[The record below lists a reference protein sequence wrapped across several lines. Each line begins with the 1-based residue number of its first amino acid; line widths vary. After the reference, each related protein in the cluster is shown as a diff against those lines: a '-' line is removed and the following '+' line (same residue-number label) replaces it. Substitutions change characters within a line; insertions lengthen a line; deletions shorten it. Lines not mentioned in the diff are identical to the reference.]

1 MRERADEP
9 PALTGS
15 RRRISLPSDEY
26 KFPRY
31 PVFIVGSPRSGTS
44 AMVDALL
51 GAGYHGFREGNFLPL
66 AYRISVNI
74 ERHFTSFDIGS
85 TKVLIGCV
93 DQQMLTR
100 EINDLFRTIVN
111 GLNTSK
117 PWFDKSGGPEMI
129 RFLPTVLRLWEEG
142 RAIFVKRRGLE
153 NITSRVRKFPNI
165 SFEQHCVDWTDTMG
179 AWREIRSALPSDTII
194 EIDQWDMIRHP
205 NTVALALGNFLALSP
220 DRIRA
225 LEEMLLSTRPQETEP
240 GSATRSVTLDATE
253 WPAAHKE
260 IFLKHCGAEMAAFDY
275 TLDDTYRVSN
285 LSTGA

>member
-1 MRERADEP
+1 
-9 PALTGS
+9 
-15 RRRISLPSDEY
+15 LPSDDY

-66 AYRISVNI
+66 AYRISINI
-74 ERHFTSFDIGS
+74 ERHFSSFDIG
-85 TKVLIGCV
+85 TAKVLIGCV
-93 DQQMLTR
+93 DKEMLKR
-100 EINDLFRTIVN
+100 EINDLFRTVVN

-129 RFLPTVLRLWEEG
+129 HFLPTVLRLWEEG

-153 NITSRVRKFPNI
+153 NITSRIRKFPNV
-165 SFEQHCVDWTDTMG
+165 SFEQHCLDWTNTMG
-179 AWREIRSALPSDTII
+179 AWREIRADLASDAIV

-205 NTVALALGNFLALSP
+205 NTVALTLGKFLALSP
-220 DRIRA
+220 DRMRA
-225 LEEMLLSTRPQETEP
+225 LEKMLLSTRPQETEP

-253 WPAAHKE
+253 WPAAQKE
-260 IFLKHCGAEMAAFDY
+260 IFLKHCGAEMAAFEY
-275 TLDDTYRVSN
+275 TLDDTYRISSA
-285 LSTGA
+285 STGS